1 MLVRSVEKFL
11 RQHHMPAT
19 KFGRLATQ
27 DPRLV
32 HDLRLGRVPRDRTEE
47 RIRGFIAGFEAGQHA
62 AHEATA
68 TYAEGGVHVR

>member
-32 HDLRLGRVPRDRTEE
+32 HDLRLGRGPRDRTEE

-68 TYAEGGVHVR
+68 TYAEGGVQVR